1 MKVAIFEVCRRPEV
15 PKANTEAQVLS
26 QCFARMGVE
35 FALHSNDAIWADH
48 PNRIS
53 PTDREQIR
61 TVMRD
66 PQVTVTHFA
75 THGDATG
82 LILQWGGPIGE
93 RVPTDVLSGPEIRT
107 MDVFRD
113 KIVVSGACGS
123 AHLASD
129 FLAAG
134 AAAFIAP
141 DVEIPWKNLGVLFEA
156 FYASLRTGLSAERAL
171 ASAVVGHDEL
181 ASYRVYS
188 KLSPS

>member
-26 QCFARMGVE
+26 QCFARMRVE

-48 PNRIS
+48 PSQIAR
-53 PTDREQIR
+53 TDRDQIR
-61 TVMRD
+61 TAMRD
-66 PQVTVTHFA
+66 PQVTVAHFA

-82 LILQWGGPIGE
+82 LILRWGGPLDD
-93 RVPTDVLSGPEIRT
+93 RVPTDVLAGSEIRA
-107 MDVFRD
+107 MDVFHD
-113 KIVVSGACGS
+113 KLVVSGACGS
-123 AHLASD
+123 AHLAAD

-134 AAAFIAP
+134 ATDFIAP
-141 DVEIPWKNLGVLFEA
+141 DVEIPWKHLGVLFES
-156 FYASLRTGLSAERAL
+156 FYTSLRTGASAHQAL

-188 KLSPS
+188 RQSPS